1 MARRNDPEE
10 NFERFTRR
18 IRKPRG
24 GRSVNR
30 LTLTPQEK
38 ARYDEPLAFKDP
50 GLEELHELLAW
61 GVLSLVGLHVL
72 AAIVESRHYGEN
84 LVASMLHGRKRA
96 LAPGDG
102 EAPVPPSPAD
112 LPTALPLTPPG
123 AG

>member
-1 MARRNDPEE
+1 MNR
-10 NFERFTRR
+10 
-18 IRKPRG
+18 PR
-24 GRSVNR
+24 RSV
-30 LTLTPQEK
+30 
-38 ARYDEPLAFKDP
+38 AYALAALIPAAAVVMLALLVGIVLVGTTGWLQTTDRFF
-50 GLEELHELLAW
+50 GAEWLEELHELLAW